1 MIQRDYV
8 TEWREHAPWVTDAQ
22 VEQDL
27 VICRAL
33 IEIFQDANRSISSE
47 PARSCRLDTGS
58 RMAQTGS

>member
-1 MIQRDYV
+1 MIPKDYI

-33 IEIFQDANRSISSE
+33 LEIFQDANLGRHSRFAAGLPSSRVK
-47 PARSCRLDTGS
+47 AF
-58 RMAQTGS
+58 